1 MWGKSCSRV
10 GNFRN
15 RRAATGVQTKVSEIE
30 KGGELLLIHQFLLV
44 KSLYFT
50 EQDFYPT
57 CSISPWVLRL
67 DRRNCTTYHASYKL
81 INMNFRL
88 CCCFFS
94 AHSASWTSVAAFPWQ
109 VSRWQGCPTGGPP
122 PPRSPP
128 RPRGWPSTS
137 CCSPSR
143 PTTAPSPASRAGP
156 RSPTWLEVTPHTA
169 QN

>member
-1 MWGKSCSRV
+1 MLHKSWGLEARPAELYDVSCIVYR
-10 GNFRN
+10 
-15 RRAATGVQTKVSEIE
+15 
-30 KGGELLLIHQFLLV
+30 
-44 KSLYFT
+44 
-50 EQDFYPT
+50 
-57 CSISPWVLRL
+57 
-67 DRRNCTTYHASYKL
+67 L
-81 INMNFRL
+81 INVNLRL

-169 QN
+169 QNWINSIEILHFLVQQ